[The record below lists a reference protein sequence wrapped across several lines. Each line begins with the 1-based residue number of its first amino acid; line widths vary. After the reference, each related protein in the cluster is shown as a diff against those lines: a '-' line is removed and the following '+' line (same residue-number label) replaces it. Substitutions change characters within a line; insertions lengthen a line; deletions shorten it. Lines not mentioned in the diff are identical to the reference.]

1 MMLVDPVRLLPSGW
15 KPDSE
20 VIEGVLW
27 GRPEWVPSAAYW
39 AILAA
44 TADEAR
50 HGFSDKDLTLA
61 QEVGFCLLGGYGI
74 TAELNKAYFDLLRD
88 EGVFE
93 TKSFR
98 SAEEIEVL
106 LRRPAQIDGRPR
118 RYRFPRQKSAR
129 ISQALER
136 LKMMTPQLDD
146 HLAFR
151 RDLMAIPG
159 IGPKT
164 ASWIVRNW
172 LESDKVAI
180 LDIHVLRA
188 GELIGLFDRNYT
200 LPRDYERLERRFL
213 DFCDALGV
221 RASLMDA
228 IIWTEMRELGRG
240 SI

>member
-1 MMLVDPVRLLPSGW
+1 MLIDPVQLLPSRW
-15 KPDSE
+15 NPDSE

-44 TADEAR
+44 TADEAQ

-61 QEVGFCLLGGYGI
+61 EEVGFCLLGGYGI
-74 TAELNKAYFDLLRD
+74 TAELNKAYFDLLCG
-88 EGVFE
+88 EGTFDLDCYWPPE
-93 TKSFR
+93 R
-98 SAEEIEVL
+98 IEVL
-106 LRRPAQIDGRPR
+106 LRRPAQVDGRPR
-118 RYRFPRQKSAR
+118 RYRFPRQKAVR
-129 ISQALER
+129 ISEALER
-136 LKMMTPQLDD
+136 LKVMTPQIDD
-146 HLAFR
+146 HFAFR

-172 LESDKVAI
+172 LGSDKVAI
-180 LDIHVLRA
+180 LDIHLLRA

-228 IIWTEMRELGRG
+228 IIWTEMRKLGRG